1 MKNNSFKNWSKS
13 DKRAVSFAVGMVAF
27 CGALTALYFKEK
39 DYKHAIFQGTCTAI
53 NATCTMKM
61 IQKAQKEA
69 RERN

>member
-39 DYKHAIFQGTCTAI
+39 DYKHAIFQGTGASI
-53 NATCTMKM
+53 NTVLVIKM
-61 IQKAQKEA
+61 IRQA
-69 RERN
+69 RKSATERN